1 MESLERIE
9 SLGERAAKVMFE
21 LCSTIIGRNWLI
33 LVEFGWSYIGLV
45 LELVW
50 ILERKRHRFVLIFV
64 LVLKFAIDTAS
75 NIGIDIDI
83 EAGKDKD
90 PCIGIETRR

>member
-1 MESLERIE
+1 M
-9 SLGERAAKVMFE
+9 
-21 LCSTIIGRNWLI
+21 
-33 LVEFGWSYIGLV
+33 
-45 LELVW
+45 
-50 ILERKRHRFVLIFV
+50 KRHLFVLIFV

-90 PCIGIETRR
+90 PCIGTETRR